1 MHAINQ
7 ATTRIV
13 RGLPRETGIDSKG
26 NLIVRLQLKN
36 SGRGYKP
43 NKKDPQNPKVN
54 EKMSGIEINFDQNN
68 PDRPFTAFPVD

>member
-1 MHAINQ
+1 MHAINE

-13 RGLPRETGIDSKG
+13 RGLPRETGIDKKG
-26 NLIVRLQLKN
+26 NPVVRLQLKN

-43 NKKDPQNPKVN
+43 NKTDPKNPKTN
-54 EKMSGIEINFDQNN
+54 EQMSGVEIKFDPNN